1 MKSQSLLDKGTNGG
15 RERENRPPAWIVSIG
30 ERPGWTKTPNDANE
44 REAKWQK
51 HVVVLLWVC
60 LALVIT
66 IGSALIYAKG
76 HGLLKAG
83 PNRETPLPAPWPDL
97 P

>member
-1 MKSQSLLDKGTNGG
+1 MKSQSLLDKGRVGG
-15 RERENRPPAWIVSIG
+15 RARANRSV
-30 ERPGWTKTPNDANE
+30 GWNVYTPEKQCRTETADDADE

-66 IGSALIYAKG
+66 IGSALIYAHD
-76 HGLLKAG
+76 HGLIRFG
-83 PNRETPLPAPWPDL
+83 PVHQTPLPVEWPVAP
-97 P
+97 